1 MVMKKIYTIIF
12 AITFPFILNYVIHQS
27 NEIIRLSAS
36 DSTNQH
42 ISPIQKQVGK
52 LTVSIDPRIELLSA
66 IQASSDYEIIQRN
79 NSYYNHIKTYFTP
92 FTHLQAISS
101 TNKLARIGFSYDA
114 PVQFMLYLTQPNECK
129 PHLSYSD
136 YLINRAQGDQQLI
149 DYQNDIHEFAVESK
163 FNLFWKKN
171 ESFYEKIVHL
181 STLELDGMD
190 WISALEGNS
199 SSFF

>member
-1 MVMKKIYTIIF
+1 MKKIYTIIF